1 MGKDRDNY
9 KITCRT
15 CGIED
20 ELEMWMDDWLR
31 WDINGMERFSG
42 KVSVT
47 GPQADALC
55 CIACG
60 TFGPS
65 IVARRE

>member
-42 KVSVT
+42 KVCVT
-47 GPQADALC
+47 GPQSDALC
-55 CIACG
+55 
-60 TFGPS
+60 
-65 IVARRE
+65 